1 MSDGI
6 INMEWTRYVCISLP
20 ISQGGK
26 TSITLVYG
34 RNVAEAEEMGDQVG
48 VLVQHYG
55 RSVPTT

>member
-1 MSDGI
+1 
-6 INMEWTRYVCISLP
+6 MEWTRYVCISLP